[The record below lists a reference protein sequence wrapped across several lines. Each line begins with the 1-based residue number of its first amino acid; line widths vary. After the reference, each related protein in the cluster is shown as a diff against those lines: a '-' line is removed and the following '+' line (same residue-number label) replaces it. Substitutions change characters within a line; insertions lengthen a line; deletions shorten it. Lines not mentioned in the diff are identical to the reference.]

1 MESNYKIETK
11 ANTNRNHQT
20 YNNPNFIKNK
30 ENDLNLNLDLNEISK
45 IPSAPTNKTNYNTNE
60 INEFNKDLIK
70 EKYNQIENNQ
80 KLVNNT
86 NSSRRKS
93 TFNPNPK
100 TEFISKFIQNPNDD
114 ENQNKEIKDSN
125 ILIKIKIFYF

>member
-100 TEFISKFIQNPNDD
+100 NEFISKFIQNPNDD